1 MSNQPIT
8 PVILAGGAGTRLWP
22 LSRKSYPKQFSK
34 IIGTESLFQCTA
46 RRVGPSNR
54 VQFAPPI
61 AVTHQDFRFIVA
73 QQLAE
78 LGLDSNTIL
87 LEPEP
92 KNTAPAILA
101 ASLYAVR
108 SDPEAVLLV
117 APSDHAMPDNDIF
130 LDTVLLAMSG
140 LKPDVIMTLGIV
152 PDRPETGYGYLE
164 IQAAPRV
171 GPMPVTRF
179 IEKPTI
185 VQATQMIREG
195 QFLWNSGLYLFH
207 ANTMLRAFERYA
219 PDVLALVR
227 AAVDQARP
235 DLGFLRLAPDP
246 WARCNSQSI
255 DYEIMEKHTNIQCVS
270 YCGDWTDLGEWDAV
284 WAHCPRDH
292 DGVGLGG
299 NAHAVDCRDTL
310 LRSESDA
317 LQIVGLGLENIVAIA
332 TPDAVLVAHKNKGQ
346 DVKRVVSLL
355 QAKNITKADN
365 FPKDHRPWGWFETLS
380 LKERFQVKKIMVHP
394 GAALSLQSHHHRSE
408 HWIVVE
414 GTAKVTIN
422 STINLVS
429 EGQSVYVPLG
439 ALHRLENPGKVPLIL
454 IEVQTGSYLKED
466 DIIRHQD
473 NYARV

>member
-164 IQAAPRV
+164 IQAAPRW
-171 GPMPVTRF
+171 
-179 IEKPTI
+179 
-185 VQATQMIREG
+185 A
-195 QFLWNSGLYLFH
+195 
-207 ANTMLRAFERYA
+207 
-219 PDVLALVR
+219 DVR
-227 AAVDQARP
+227 
-235 DLGFLRLAPDP
+235 
-246 WARCNSQSI
+246 
-255 DYEIMEKHTNIQCVS
+255 
-270 YCGDWTDLGEWDAV
+270 
-284 WAHCPRDH
+284 
-292 DGVGLGG
+292 
-299 NAHAVDCRDTL
+299 HAVYRKAHY
-310 LRSESDA
+310 RA
-317 LQIVGLGLENIVAIA
+317 G
-332 TPDAVLVAHKNKGQ
+332 HKNDPRGSIFMEFWTVFISCKH
-346 DVKRVVSLL
+346 D
-355 QAKNITKADN
+355 A
-365 FPKDHRPWGWFETLS
+365 
-380 LKERFQVKKIMVHP
+380 
-394 GAALSLQSHHHRSE
+394 
-408 HWIVVE
+408 E
-414 GTAKVTIN
+414 G
-422 STINLVS
+422 L
-429 EGQSVYVPLG
+429 
-439 ALHRLENPGKVPLIL
+439 
-454 IEVQTGSYLKED
+454 
-466 DIIRHQD
+466 
-473 NYARV
+473 

>member
-46 RRVGPSNR
+46 RRVAPSNR

-92 KNTAPAILA
+92 KNTAPAILT

-140 LKPDVIMTLGIV
+140 LKPDVIMTLGMV

-164 IQAAPRV
+164 IQAASRV
-171 GPMPVTRF
+171 GPMSVTRF

-185 VQATQMIREG
+185 AQATKMIREG

-255 DYEIMEKHTNIQCVS
+255 DYEIM
-270 YCGDWTDLGEWDAV
+270 
-284 WAHCPRDH
+284 
-292 DGVGLGG
+292 
-299 NAHAVDCRDTL
+299 
-310 LRSESDA
+310 
-317 LQIVGLGLENIVAIA
+317 
-332 TPDAVLVAHKNKGQ
+332 
-346 DVKRVVSLL
+346 
-355 QAKNITKADN
+355 
-365 FPKDHRPWGWFETLS
+365 
-380 LKERFQVKKIMVHP
+380 
-394 GAALSLQSHHHRSE
+394 
-408 HWIVVE
+408 
-414 GTAKVTIN
+414 
-422 STINLVS
+422 
-429 EGQSVYVPLG
+429 
-439 ALHRLENPGKVPLIL
+439 
-454 IEVQTGSYLKED
+454 
-466 DIIRHQD
+466 
-473 NYARV
+473 